1 MHLNPQLWILN
12 FIQDLKIYFAHA
24 LSPKL
29 FRSLTNASPS
39 LFPTLLGWTYY
50 FLLNDYLVT
59 EQPLKETRKSSD
71 PLLWNT
77 TSSFCCL
84 QFLASYSFE
93 FQKLGGIFASLA
105 YFLLRAPE
113 CPNSLNY
120 FTGGG
125 HFVSSPQLRHVSI
138 SSCWSASSTRISP
151 LCLLHLL

>member
-71 PLLWNT
+71 PLL
-77 TSSFCCL
+77 
-84 QFLASYSFE
+84 
-93 FQKLGGIFASLA
+93 
-105 YFLLRAPE
+105 
-113 CPNSLNY
+113 
-120 FTGGG
+120 
-125 HFVSSPQLRHVSI
+125 
-138 SSCWSASSTRISP
+138 
-151 LCLLHLL
+151 